1 MFACPL
7 TALWAAKVQAFEPRY
22 ITRALKTSSR
32 LERVMISIVCVYNNE
47 RLLADFLLDS
57 LSRQTAHYELITI
70 DNAENQFTSAAQA
83 LNCGGRK
90 ARGKYIMFV
99 HQDIRLCS
107 IEWLHDA
114 ERMLDSLQNLGVAG
128 IAGRREGGCILA
140 NLTNGTPPT
149 AAGTYIGAE
158 PVAVQTLDECLTIV
172 PRHVFNV
179 LQFDEITCDG
189 WHLYAV
195 EYCMS
200 SRLLGFT
207 LHVLPFHTY
216 HASGGFSSTPTE
228 PIDRLISRCPMT
240 VQAFLPKEYY
250 AALKKVMKKHK
261 NNVSKIHT
269 VFGDWSTSSPIAVQQ
284 MTSVMRKIAS
294 NILLSLQ
301 SDA

>member
-1 MFACPL
+1 
-7 TALWAAKVQAFEPRY
+7 
-22 ITRALKTSSR
+22 
-32 LERVMISIVCVYNNE
+32 MISIVCVYNNQ

-57 LSRQTAHYELITI
+57 LSRQTIPYELITI
-70 DNAENQFTSAAQA
+70 DNTENKFTSAAQA

-107 IEWLHDA
+107 TGWLRDA
-114 ERMLDSLQNLGVAG
+114 ERMLGSLPNLGVVG
-128 IAGRREGGCILA
+128 IAGRREGSCILA

-149 AAGTYIGAE
+149 AVGTQIGAE

-172 PRHVFNV
+172 PRDVLNV

-195 EYCMS
+195 EYCVS
-200 SRLLGFT
+200 STLLGFA
-207 LHVLPFHTY
+207 LYVLPFHTY
-216 HASGGFSSTPTE
+216 HASQGTSSTPTE
-228 PIDRLISRCPMT
+228 PVDRLISRCPMT
-240 VQAFLPKEYY
+240 VPAFLPKEYY
-250 AALKKVMKKHK
+250 VALKKVIKKHK

-269 VFGDWSTSSPIAVQQ
+269 VFWSWNTSSPIALQI
-284 MTSVMRKIAS
+284 MAHAMRKIAS
-294 NILLSLQ
+294 DILLSLQ